1 MREEKNN
8 RKYAGQVVDIPRSN
22 YRLSVID
29 RLKKMTD
36 EEGTRSSISF
46 PTGPFTSYPC
56 SAMRRNSPWWQT
68 FP

>member
-46 PTGPFTSYPC
+46 QPGPFT
-56 SAMRRNSPWWQT
+56 
-68 FP
+68 